1 MIRRWVLVVL
11 AIGCGQPAMK
21 VTTGVEPVEA
31 HDSGIADAGALIPD
45 AGQPAPVRPD
55 GGLSVN
61 DVSWLL
67 PVSNALPPLSDLL
80 TPAQRTASQYQAFAT
95 PRVVS
100 VRVDPCFPAAAGV
113 CQHQVRLV
121 AQAIDADTLVV
132 EDSAIHLFFVFDDA
146 EWTDVRRDVYDLAR
160 LSGVRTKG
168 VALGVHPV
176 LAQEGLTGAWGAAMR
191 AFLTRHCTP
200 ARLREGAVM
209 NANVDWRFF
218 RFSVMGGVLTR
229 IATTG
234 TGLFSLLPMDEVQL
248 QRQGYGRPGQFAEV
262 EPEGVLDADGG
273 VVTTVLERLA
283 SQRNVQGDIREAIEK
298 VENPIDTPT
307 PLIDCGVCHRATQ
320 LRVDHEQQRGLTAR
334 PARFGLPAVM
344 PATPSLSRNNFH
356 AFSYLGDQPAIIDRT
371 VYESVQVANSL

>member
-1 MIRRWVLVVL
+1 MTRRCLLVVL
-11 AIGCGQPAMK
+11 VMGCGQPAMK
-21 VTTGVEPVEA
+21 VMTGAESV
-31 HDSGIADAGALIPD
+31 GGGDAGVVDAGTLPPD
-45 AGQPAPVRPD
+45 AGQATPVRPD

-67 PVSNALPPLSDLL
+67 PLSNALPPLADFL

-100 VRVDPCFPAAAGV
+100 VRVDPCFPVAAGV
-113 CQHQVRLV
+113 CQRQVRLV
-121 AQAIDADTLVV
+121 AQALDADTLQV
-132 EDSAIHLFFVFDDA
+132 EDSAIHLFFVFDEA
-146 EWTDVRRDVYDLAR
+146 AWSDVRRDVYELAR
-160 LSGVRTKG
+160 LSGARTAG

-176 LAQEGLTGAWGAAMR
+176 LAQEGVSGAWGTAMR
-191 AFLTRHCTP
+191 SFVTRHCTP
-200 ARLREGAVM
+200 ARLHEVAVM

-234 TGLFSLLPMDEVQL
+234 TGSFSLLPMDEVQL

-283 SQRNVQGDIREAIEK
+283 AQRNVQGDVREAIERL
-298 VENPIDTPT
+298 ENPIDTPT
-307 PLIDCGVCHRATQ
+307 PLIDCGMCHRATQ
-320 LRVDHEQQRGLTAR
+320 VRVDHEQRRGLSAR
-334 PARFGLPAVM
+334 PARFGLPAVT
-344 PATPSLSRNNFH
+344 PPTPSLSRNNFH